1 MGPGFFLQEA
11 FQIPPSGLRS
21 RLRFSFDEYQT
32 DGGQTDNADDAIRGE
47 RKVKVSLGERL
58 ISDGGKQM
66 LDGGVGRSGPCQQ
79 ARPIP
84 KGQ

>member
-32 DGGQTDNADDAIRGE
+32 DGGQTDNADDAKRGE
-47 RKVKVSLGERL
+47 RKVSLAERL
-58 ISDGGKQM
+58 ISDGANRCWMEVYARRPG
-66 LDGGVGRSGPCQQ
+66 QQ